1 MYTIAVAN
9 QKGGVGKTTTAA
21 AIAQGLTA
29 EGYKVLCVDADPQAN
44 LTDLL
49 QVEAATSLC
58 DVIQGAQIRTAL
70 QKTTAGDLLP
80 SEKALA
86 SPKLQLTPSTL
97 RKILAPLQRQYDVA
111 ILDTPPSLGALTVAA
126 LMAADGVIVPT
137 RADKFSL
144 TGLQELYATMQA
156 IKPQLA
162 LLGVI
167 VTQYNGRTTLNK
179 AVLDALE
186 EQAKI
191 YHSSV
196 LQPPIRRTVA
206 AEEWQYTG
214 RIYEDKST
222 AGADYAAIVWQLPKL
237 INLNERETKDNGQT
251 ED

>member
-1 MYTIAVAN
+1 MYIIAIAN

-29 EGYKVLCVDADPQAN
+29 AGYKVLCVDADPQAN
-44 LTDLL
+44 LSDLL
-49 QVEAATSLC
+49 QAEAGASLY
-58 DVIQGAQIRTAL
+58 DVIQGAQIQKAL
-70 QKTTAGDLLP
+70 QTTTAGDLLP
-80 SEKALA
+80 GEKALA
-86 SPKLQLTPSTL
+86 SPKLKLTPATL
-97 RKILAPLQRQYDVA
+97 REILTPLQRRYNVA
-111 ILDTPPSLGALTVAA
+111 IIDTPPSLGALTVSA

-144 TGLQELYATMQA
+144 TGLQELYSTMKA
-156 IKPQLA
+156 VKPQLA

-179 AVLDALE
+179 AVLDALQ

-191 YHSSV
+191 YRSSV

-214 RIYEDKST
+214 NVYGDKST
-222 AGADYAAIVWQLPKL
+222 ASEDYAAIVAQIPNLIKL
-237 INLNERETKDNGQT
+237 KKGR
-251 ED
+251 